1 MFIGKT
7 KDYLSTF
14 GPVPN
19 GPWRWANNLQ
29 ERTDSMSHK
38 IMTVCGPITPE
49 QLGFTS
55 MHEHILS
62 DCSMFRNRARK
73 TCFVQSRHF
82 VKPED
87 KLTLDNRSALRH
99 DIALSMDNMKLDD
112 EQTMTLEVADFK
124 AGGGDSIVEASAP
137 GIRSSSDDLIAIRRI
152 AQRTGVHI
160 IASTG
165 LYAEDTWPDC
175 YRNMTFEQYVKFLG
189 NEITQG
195 IGDTGILPGH
205 IKAAYEVHTQQLEIY
220 LHAAALVASQTGL
233 SLQVH
238 LGPDITR
245 DEVWQNVLQPLFR
258 GGCIAERTILCHV
271 QLLMGALSIEQ
282 LVSNPGRVPF
292 DISLHR
298 ELLDMG
304 FVLSFTP
311 LGFEGDNEPLGV
323 VQYPDWYTLS
333 GIVALIKD
341 GYAGQLVIGND
352 VFTKLATRCGGG
364 EGYRR
369 LADFVVPALRKC
381 GVSDKDI
388 SKITIENPARILAF

>member
-1 MFIGKT
+1 
-7 KDYLSTF
+7 
-14 GPVPN
+14 
-19 GPWRWANNLQ
+19 
-29 ERTDSMSHK
+29 MSQK

-55 MHEHILS
+55 MHEHIIS
-62 DCSMFRNRARK
+62 DCSMFRSRARK
-73 TCFVQSRHF
+73 ICFVPSRRA
-82 VKPED
+82 VRPED

-99 DIALSMDNMKLDD
+99 NITLSIDNMKLDD
-112 EQTMTLEVADFK
+112 EHMMTAEVADFK
-124 AGGGDSIVEASAP
+124 ESGGDSIVEASAP
-137 GIRSSSDDLIAIRRI
+137 GIRSSPDDLIAIRRI
-152 AQRTGVHI
+152 AERTGVNI
-160 IASTG
+160 VASTG
-165 LYAEDTWPDC
+165 LYAEDTWPDR
-175 YRNMTFEQYVKFLG
+175 YRNMTFEQYVKYLD

-195 IGDTGILPGH
+195 IADTGILPGH
-205 IKAAYEVHTQQLEIY
+205 IKAAYEVHTQQLDIY
-220 LHAAALVASQTGL
+220 LQAAALVAAQTGL

-245 DEVWQNVLQPLFR
+245 EEVWKNVLRPLFR

-282 LVSNPGRVPF
+282 LVNNAGRVPF

-298 ELLDMG
+298 GLLDLG

-311 LGFEGDNEPLGV
+311 LGFEGDNEPLGIA
-323 VQYPDWYTLS
+323 QYPDWYTLS
-333 GIVALIKD
+333 GMVALIRD

-352 VFTKLATRCGGG
+352 VFTKLATRNGGG

-388 SKITIENPARILAF
+388 NKITVENPARILAF